1 MGTANPF
8 SSLLGG
14 IDFSNENNF
23 KGIDSDTFSTAGGSS
38 GSMVFP
44 VGAAIGAF
52 GSIIGGVAQGMG
64 TAAAGRSAKEASK
77 YAADQAQLGQYLK
90 FSNQNVAD
98 AFTRSDNIYGA
109 KFSSLLEPMIAL
121 GTDIK
126 AKEYDLSTFKP
137 QEFALG
143 RKEQRL
149 ADEYATTAIPRGL
162 RDDAFRKNMELQ
174 TAGKYAEAFAPYR
187 KVNPYSA

>member
-1 MGTANPF
+1 MAGSSPF

-23 KGIDSDTFSTAGGSS
+23 KGIGSDTFSTAGAS

-44 VGAAIGAF
+44 LAAVIGAAGQ
-52 GSIIGGVAQGMG
+52 IGGGLLQGMG
-64 TAAAGRSAKEASK
+64 TAAAGRAAQKASQ
-77 YAADQAQLGQYLK
+77 YAADQKQMGQYLGL
-90 FSNQNVAD
+90 SAQNVAD
-98 AFTRSDNIYGA
+98 AFTRSDNMYGA

-187 KVNPYSA
+187 KVNPYSS

>member
-1 MGTANPF
+1 MARPSSS
-8 SSLLGG
+8 SSLLDG
-14 IDFSNENNF
+14 IDFSNENGF
-23 KGIDSDTFSTAGGSS
+23 TGIGSDTFSTAGAS
-38 GSMVFP
+38 GSMAFP
-44 VGAAIGAF
+44 WGATLGAV
-52 GSIIGGVAQGMG
+52 GSIVGGVAQGMG
-64 TAAAGRSAKEASK
+64 TAAAGRSAQKASQ
-77 YAADQAQLGQYLK
+77 YAADKRQIGQYLGL
-90 FSNQNVAD
+90 SAQNVAD
-98 AFTRSDNIYGA
+98 AYTRSDNMYGA

-162 RDDAFRKNMELQ
+162 RDEAFRKNMDLQ

-187 KVNPYSA
+187 KVNPYSS

>member
-1 MGTANPF
+1 MASSGF
-8 SSLLGG
+8 SSSLLDG
-14 IDFSNENNF
+14 IDFSNENGF
-23 KGIDSDTFSTAGGSS
+23 TGIGSDTFSTAGAS
-38 GSMVFP
+38 GSMAFP
-44 VGAAIGAF
+44 WGAAIGAV
-52 GSIIGGVAQGMG
+52 GSIGGGLLQGMG

-77 YAADQAQLGQYLK
+77 YAADKRQIGQYLGL
-90 FSNQNVAD
+90 SAQNVAD
-98 AFTRSDNIYGA
+98 AFTRSDNMYGA

-126 AKEYDLSTFKP
+126 AKEYDLTTFKP

-149 ADEYATTAIPRGL
+149 ADEYATTSIPRGL
-162 RDDAFRKNMELQ
+162 RDEAFRKNMDLQ

-187 KVNPYSA
+187 KVNPYIS